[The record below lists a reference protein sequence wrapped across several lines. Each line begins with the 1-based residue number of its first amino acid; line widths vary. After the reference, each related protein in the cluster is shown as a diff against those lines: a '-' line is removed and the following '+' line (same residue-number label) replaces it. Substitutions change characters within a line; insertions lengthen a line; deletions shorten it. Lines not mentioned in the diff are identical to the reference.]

1 MISRVTGKE
10 EDPEP
15 LAAGGRRRASPTKD
29 GEVEPLTEAMLTASR
44 VLVAVSA
51 RSLHE
56 VEDRV
61 TLPQFRALV
70 VLASRGPMRLTGL
83 SEYLAVNPS
92 TAMRMAERL
101 HAAGM
106 IGRGANPDNR
116 RESILSL
123 TEAGS
128 EVVEQVTARRREE
141 IAAIVARMPRAHQAG
156 LVEALKAFNAASGEP
171 PAGHDPIPL
180 GWE

>member
-1 MISRVTGKE
+1 MIQRVTE
-10 EDPEP
+10 TDAELVSD
-15 LAAGGRRRASPTKD
+15 GGGEATGCAPGER
-29 GEVEPLTEAMLTASR
+29 GEVDPLTEAMLTASR

-51 RSLHE
+51 RSLNE

-61 TLPQFRALV
+61 TLAQFRALV
-70 VLASRGPMRLTGL
+70 VLASRGAMRLTSL
-83 SEYLAVNPS
+83 SELLAVNPS

-106 IGRGANPDNR
+106 IDRAPNPDNR

-123 TEAGS
+123 TDGGR
-128 EVVEQVTARRREE
+128 EVVEQVTARRRSE
-141 IAAIVARMPRAHQAG
+141 IAAIVERMPRTHREG
-156 LVEALKAFNAASGEP
+156 LVRALRAFNAASGEP

>member
-1 MISRVTGKE
+1 MASAVE
-10 EDPEP
+10 
-15 LAAGGRRRASPTKD
+15 GGA
-29 GEVEPLTEAMLTASR
+29 EPLTEAMLTASR

-51 RSLHE
+51 RSLHD

-70 VLASRGPMRLTGL
+70 VLASRGSMRLTSLAGI
-83 SEYLAVNPS
+83 LAVNPS

-106 IGRGANPDNR
+106 IDRGAKPGDR

-123 TEAGS
+123 TEAGGK
-128 EVVEQVTARRREE
+128 VVEQVTARRRSE
-141 IAAIVARMPRAHQAG
+141 IASIVSRMPQEHRAG